1 MTLVVINEKE
11 TESATTLRLI
21 EEATRKKPHK
31 FKRMPMDTLK
41 IEGQQLLI
49 LEGTALLTFDL

>member
-1 MTLVVINEKE
+1 VINEKE